1 MTPDDL
7 RQKVELKAVEMIKQ
21 KLAEGTITEERSQAI
36 AQHVLD
42 SLKPGMDFKELY
54 KAIFKLDDMFGELA
68 PVTLPIIREYE
79 DTVVK
84 QAQKAVQ
91 QLIAQGRYEEAEK
104 LAHDSIAGNLNIVW
118 QASSKG

>member
-21 KLAEGTITEERSQAI
+21 KLSEGTITEERSQAI

-54 KAIFKLDDMFGELA
+54 KAIFKLDDMFGELS
-68 PVTLPIIREYE
+68 PVILPIIKEYE

-84 QAQKAVQ
+84 QAQKQVQ
-91 QLIAQGRYEEAEK
+91 QLIAQGRYEEAET
-104 LAHDSIAGNLNIVW
+104 LAQDSIAGNLNIVW